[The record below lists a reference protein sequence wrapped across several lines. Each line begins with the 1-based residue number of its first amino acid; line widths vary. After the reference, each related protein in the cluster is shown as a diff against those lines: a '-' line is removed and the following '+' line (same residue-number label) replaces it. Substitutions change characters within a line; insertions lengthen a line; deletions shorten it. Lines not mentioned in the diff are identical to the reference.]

1 MRTAALAA
9 LLAFAAPAFAC
20 TDAVKAAREELIAY
34 PDHSDA
40 REQVARDCARAGRP
54 DEALA
59 QYDQLLKVNA
69 DNPDWLLGRAQ
80 ALMALERPAEA
91 LPDLERA
98 RRLAPAYEDVWRVNV
113 AALERLDRQ
122 AEAEA
127 LLGEARRA
135 FPAADWP
142 AARLAAM
149 REQRVTAN
157 GDRLSLGAS
166 YEDLSDGLDSWKG
179 ATIDLSH
186 PLDARNRL
194 HGGLNGEQRFDES
207 DFQFIA
213 GWSARLDDRW
223 SASFFADYT
232 ANADFLPDWS
242 ATAELGRAL
251 PGHRALSLRAR
262 HTEYEAVDVESFAGT
277 VEQYLEQLRI
287 SYTLTAAS
295 PTDLGWSW
303 GHVLR
308 MAHDYGDGSHATL
321 ALGYGKEAETV
332 APGVVLVTKNKSV
345 SVFGVH
351 WRDAAWGIAWEAGWY
366 EQGDLYNRLR
376 IRLGVERR
384 F

>member
-20 TDAVKAAREELIAY
+20 TDAVKAAREELAAH

-59 QYDQLLKVNA
+59 QYDLLLKVNA

-80 ALMALERPAEA
+80 ALMALGRPEQA
-91 LPDLERA
+91 LPGLERA

-113 AALERLDRQ
+113 AALERLDRR

-149 REQRVTAN
+149 REQRITAN

-194 HGGLNGEQRFDES
+194 HGGLNGERRFDES
-207 DFQFIA
+207 DFQFTA

-223 SASFFADYT
+223 SASVFADFT
-232 ANADFLPDWS
+232 ANAEFLPDWS

-251 PGHRALSLRAR
+251 PGQRALSLRAR

-277 VEQYLEQLRI
+277 IEQYLEVLRV

-308 MAHDYGDGSHATL
+308 VARDYGDGSHATL

-332 APGVVLVTKNKSV
+332 APGVVLVTRNRSL
-345 SVFGVH
+345 SANGLH
-351 WRDAAWGIAWEAGWY
+351 WRSAAWGIAWEAGWY
-366 EQGDLYNRLR
+366 EQGDLYDRLR
-376 IRLGVERR
+376 VRLGVEHR